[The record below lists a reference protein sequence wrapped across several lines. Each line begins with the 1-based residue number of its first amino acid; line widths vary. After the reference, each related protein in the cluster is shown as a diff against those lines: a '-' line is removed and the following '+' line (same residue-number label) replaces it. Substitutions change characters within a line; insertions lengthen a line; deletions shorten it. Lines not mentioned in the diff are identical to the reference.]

1 MNYAT
6 FLIKIVSKPEQTFC
20 NNDISY
26 TQFRAKFYQYKNN
39 QNTFCKISVWGNLS
53 YDIVRYYQLNDYVI
67 VEGYILL
74 QNSNLQDIHIKTG
87 IEIVACKIYPF
98 ALTKK
103 NNFL

>member
-6 FLIKIVSKPEQTFC
+6 FLIKIVSEPEQNFC

-26 TQFRAKFYQYKNN
+26 TQFQAKFYQYKNN

-67 VEGYILL
+67 VEGYTVL
-74 QNSNLQDIHIKTG
+74 QNSNLQDINIKTI

-103 NNFL
+103 K

>member
-6 FLIKIVSKPEQTFC
+6 CLIKIVSKPEQTFF

-26 TQFRAKFYQYKNN
+26 TQFIAKFYQYKNN
-39 QNTFCKISVWGNLS
+39 QNTLCKISVWGNLS
-53 YDIVRYYQLNDYVI
+53 YDMVRYYQLNDYVI
-67 VEGYILL
+67 VEGYVLI
-74 QNSNLQDIHIKTG
+74 QDSNVHDINIKTI

-103 NNFL
+103 NKF